1 MKVRENDK
9 PEISKKFATSEQ
21 CHFLSL
27 WIIPVNIIVSNNVMQ
42 FPMEEGEKSVNED
55 NFAMITGR
63 EENFSR
69 F

>member
-1 MKVRENDK
+1 MNSV
-9 PEISKKFATSEQ
+9 ISSAK
-21 CHFLSL
+21 L

-55 NFAMITGR
+55 NFVMITGR

>member
-1 MKVRENDK
+1 MNSV
-9 PEISKKFATSEQ
+9 ISSAK
-21 CHFLSL
+21 L
-27 WIIPVNIIVSNNVMQ
+27 WIIPVNITVSNNVMQ

-55 NFAMITGR
+55 NFVMITGR